1 MKLMT
6 IPSPSFR
13 DASKTR
19 TRNLEVPGSML
30 RIAPERRFESV
41 RSSSIRLR
49 QAEHLLGDEAENELR
64 ADRRD
69 ARDQG
74 FPQIALDVIF
84 LGVAEA
90 AMRHD
95 GLFAGVEAGLR
106 SEIFGGIGG
115 RAAWHALVVLPAR
128 AQHHHPRGFQLHPVP
143 GQRML
148 DALIHA
154 DRTVEH

>member
-6 IPSPSFR
+6 APSSSRSFR
-13 DASKTR
+13 GASKTR
-19 TRNLEVPGSML
+19 TRNLEVLRCASAHRSSML
-30 RIAPERRFESV
+30 RIAPERRFESA

-84 LGVAEA
+84 LRVAEST
-90 AMRHD
+90 MGHHR
-95 GLFAGVEAGLR
+95 LLAGVEAGFGR
-106 SEIFGGIGG
+106 EIFGGVRC
-115 RAAWHALVVLPAR
+115 RAAWHALIVLPAR
-128 AQHHHPRGFQLHPVP
+128 AQHHHPGGF
-143 GQRML
+143 
-148 DALIHA
+148 
-154 DRTVEH
+154 

>member
-1 MKLMT
+1 MKLM
-6 IPSPSFR
+6 IVPPPRSFR
-13 DASKTR
+13 GGAKRR

-30 RIAPERRFESV
+30 RIAPERRWSAL
-41 RSSSIRLR
+41 SSSIRLR

-84 LGVAEA
+84 LRITEA

-95 GLFAGVEAGLR
+95 GLFTGVE
-106 SEIFGGIGG
+106 
-115 RAAWHALVVLPAR
+115 
-128 AQHHHPRGFQLHPVP
+128 
-143 GQRML
+143 
-148 DALIHA
+148 
-154 DRTVEH
+154 

>member
-6 IPSPSFR
+6 VPPPSRSFR
-13 DASKTR
+13 GASKTR

-30 RIAPERRFESV
+30 RIAPERRLESA
-41 RSSSIRLR
+41 RSSSVRLR
-49 QAEHLLGDEAENELR
+49 QAEHLLGNEAENELR

-69 ARDQG
+69 PRDQG

-84 LGVAEA
+84 LGVTEA

-95 GLFAGVEAGLR
+95 RLLAGVETGFGG
-106 SEIFGGIGG
+106 EIFCGIGG
-115 RAAWHALVVLPAR
+115 RPAWHALIILPAGR
-128 AQHHHPRGFQLHPVP
+128 EHHQPRGFQLHPVFR
-143 GQRML
+143 QRML

-154 DRTVEH
+154 D

>member
-90 AMRHD
+90 AMGHD
-95 GLFAGVEAGLR
+95 RLFAGVETGFGRKIL
-106 SEIFGGIGG
+106 GGIGG
-115 RAAWHALVVLPAR
+115 RTAWHALVVLPAGGK
-128 AQHHHPRGFQLHPVP
+128 HHQPRRFQ
-143 GQRML
+143 
-148 DALIHA
+148 
-154 DRTVEH
+154 